1 MKKVSVI
8 VLVYYNE
15 EYLPLLFSGLAKVE
29 SQLGEQDLEL
39 ELIFV
44 DDGSGDASLKELLKI
59 KQQRESGSTAGPAVE
74 KDGSSPADDAGH

>member
-15 EYLPLLFSGLAKVE
+15 ESLPLLFSELAKVE
-29 SQLGEQDLEL
+29 NQLGEQDLEL

-44 DDGSGDASLKELLKI
+44 DDGSGDASQPYWRNI
-59 KQQRESGSTAGPAVE
+59 HNRSANSGSLVITPPA
-74 KDGSSPADDAGH
+74 SPKAPRFLVG